1 MANKMI
7 YTVQISREGDEWLA
21 TCLDYPEAIDYAKN
35 LSALEKGIK
44 DAIIL
49 AADLP
54 EDSQIQVQMTP
65 DKNLP
70 NSLGQA
76 LELRQQRNHLQN
88 EQAKLQTRTREVA
101 SLLGNDGYSIRDS
114 ATALGISPGRISQLS
129 A

>member
-1 MANKMI
+1 MI
-7 YTVQISREGDEWLA
+7 YTVQISREGEEWLA
-21 TCLDYPEAIDYAKN
+21 TCLDHPEAIDYAKN

-70 NSLGQA
+70 NSLRQA